1 MFTHSWYIFLMQK
14 LLNAQD
20 LSFVGYTFKNF
31 DAVKGLHQPTGKQ
44 SYCEKIA
51 GDSNVPV

>member
-31 DAVKGLHQPTGKQ
+31 DAIKGLHQPTGKQ